1 MTVGSIPRFI
11 HTSTFIQRFKQTPF
25 LQGLCG
31 TFNLNQK
38 DDFLTPEGD
47 VEQTALA
54 FANKWKTREFCD
66 DVQMTEPEH
75 PCKANVEN
83 KETAE
88 KYCSKLKSKLF
99 DCKYRTFVLTTVY
112 SCPPVLARA

>member
-1 MTVGSIPRFI
+1 MRTVVLNV
-11 HTSTFIQRFKQTPF
+11 K
-25 LQGLCG
+25 GLCG

-66 DVQMTEPEH
+66 DVSTKEPEH
-75 PCKANVEN
+75 PCKANMQN
-83 KETAE
+83 KDTAE
-88 KYCSKLKSKLF
+88 TYCSKLKSKIF
-99 DCKYRTFVLTTVY
+99 ECKFTSPHLYLGEGFFLIR
-112 SCPPVLARA
+112 R